1 MSVFWPNCIWCVF
14 PVKKIIHSKRV
25 GVFFLIQTQDDIPIV
40 SFHSNICF
48 ASVPPLLRRVPQDNC
63 DAQDRRTAF
72 SEMKMQPQ
80 LRLFTCGVPT
90 CGSVAAEGGQGQVA
104 AVASKG
110 LNKDHHIFMHL
121 PLLTDE
127 KCQLS
132 CFYFGVFA
140 LFIWFISAW
149 ALLALTAARPVLPA
163 PEFFRLIWFGAPRR
177 WARWLTCSL
186 TPGAQQLPSL
196 VFQRSPPRTTLACC
210 LSAGLRLPVHGGE
223 RHTRLHTHMHTQ
235 KRGKTCTHRHQSL
248 EEHT

>member
-1 MSVFWPNCIWCVF
+1 
-14 PVKKIIHSKRV
+14 
-25 GVFFLIQTQDDIPIV
+25 
-40 SFHSNICF
+40 
-48 ASVPPLLRRVPQDNC
+48 
-63 DAQDRRTAF
+63 
-72 SEMKMQPQ
+72 
-80 LRLFTCGVPT
+80 
-90 CGSVAAEGGQGQVA
+90 
-104 AVASKG
+104 
-110 LNKDHHIFMHL
+110 MHL
-121 PLLTDE
+121 LLLTDE

-149 ALLALTAARPVLPA
+149 SLLALTAARPVLPA

-223 RHTRLHTHMHTQ
+223 RHTRLHTHMRTQ
-235 KRGKTCTHRHQSL
+235 KRGGGNAHTDTKAKGNILKQNLNHQHISALTQIHTRHVKTATPAQK
-248 EEHT
+248 HTYIDRCSQYHNNRNEKQLKKTNTYGHPDRKTKTDSFLIPTWIQPDHPGLLQYLFNGWTS